1 VTTLDPMRCI
11 AGVLGVIFAFAA
23 VACGPAPL
31 LSPLRASDAV
41 VRPDGSG
48 GLSPF
53 TAQYDL
59 GRRAD
64 VEVLLVAA
72 SGESMVLRERATR
85 APDTYAVRFD
95 GTVPTGLGRRVV
107 GDGDYRIRVTA
118 IDESGARSVEEAL
131 VTVREGNRTPVE
143 IVQLQTDLTSFSPNG
158 DGVDDELRITYG
170 LSKEGESTV
179 YAIDAHGQYHAI
191 DPWRSRRATL
201 QSHLWDGT
209 TGGRMYGGKL
219 LPDGPTIIHV
229 EARDLAGNA
238 SHASVPVTIQ
248 DGGTPRLQIV
258 DVRFSPI
265 AVILGGTIDVRITVR
280 NTGTTAIRSWGPAP
294 GHTYSAPFESF
305 ATIRA
310 DGDESKPAFFERR
323 GVWRVGVTWQNAPQA
338 YPLRWGLFP
347 PVPKADGTLEWDSR
361 VLRPGETATV
371 DGHIRVMIREDSRQ
385 VRFSAGLVQEGVG
398 FPAGMIGEQ
407 VIQVGW

>member
-1 VTTLDPMRCI
+1 MRGI
-11 AGVLGVIFAFAA
+11 VGVLGMILALTAN
-23 VACGPAPL
+23 ACGPAPL
-31 LSPLRASDAV
+31 LSPLRASDAI

-53 TAQYDL
+53 TAQFDL

-64 VEVLLVAA
+64 VEILLISA
-72 SGESMVLRERATR
+72 SGETTVLRERATR

-95 GTVPTGLGRRVV
+95 GTVPTDVGRRVV

-118 IDESGARSVEEAL
+118 MDESGARSVEETP
-131 VTVREGNRTPVE
+131 VIVREADRTPIE
-143 IVQLQTDLTSFSPNG
+143 ILQLQTDLVAFSPNG

-179 YAIDAHGQYHAI
+179 YAIDALGQYHAI

-209 TGGRMYGGKL
+209 TGGRVYGGKL

-229 EARDLAGNA
+229 EARDLAGNT
-238 SHASVPVTIQ
+238 SHAMVPVTIE
-248 DGGTPRLQIV
+248 DGGTPRLQII
-258 DVRFSPI
+258 DVRFTPI
-265 AVILGGTIDVRITVR
+265 AVILGGTVDVRITVR
-280 NTGTTAIRSWGPAP
+280 NTGTTPIRSWGPAP
-294 GHTYSAPFESF
+294 GHTYIAPQESY

-310 DGDESKPAFFERR
+310 PGDDSKPAFFERR

-347 PVPKADGTLEWDSR
+347 PAPKADGTLDWDGR
-361 VLRPGETATV
+361 VLRPGETVTV
-371 DGHIRVMIREDSRQ
+371 DGHIRVLIREDSRQ

-398 FPAGMIGEQ
+398 FPAGMVGEQ